1 MTVGQGSRGFAV
13 VDAVVEVLCP
23 HEVIE
28 AIAITA
34 EASSRAMR
42 PNFVI
47 VADPGRL

>member
-1 MTVGQGSRGFAV
+1 MTVGQGSRGFSV

-23 HEVIE
+23 HEVIK

-42 PNFVI
+42 HFVI